1 MPLIDNPVIETYMTW
16 LLTRTIAL
24 TTVKVVVL
32 TLFQPAAAQAI
43 SQQRL
48 LLEQLD
54 RILGQVRKAQMM
66 HPSLLVSQYGSVVGY
81 LQEQLLADDWLF
93 VLGLSKSTQ
102 PVPHWLS
109 LPSH

>member
-1 MPLIDNPVIETYMTW
+1 MTW

-24 TTVKVVVL
+24 TTLNLLVL
-32 TLFQPAAAQAI
+32 TLFRSAATQAI
-43 SQQRL
+43 DRQRL

-66 HPSLLVSQYGSVVGY
+66 HPSLLVSQYGSVTGY
-81 LQEQLLADDWLF
+81 LKEQLLADDWLY
-93 VLGLSKSTQ
+93 VQGLRKSTQ
-102 PVPHWLS
+102 AVPYWLS